1 MFKKML
7 KKILYL
13 LFVVVNV
20 LSLTACSEALSDLLD
35 KIVLEDYLNQDSD
48 NNSDDAT
55 DGEDNNTNDDTTDDG
70 NDDTTEEK
78 YKTVSIAEAIA
89 AANAAGE
96 QVSSE
101 VYCITGTIASVS
113 NPEYGNMKITDGKD
127 TIAVYGL
134 YGADGT
140 QYKNLDDKPFK
151 GDTITIYGKVHTF
164 NGTAEFKD
172 AVIVSFE
179 HAKVE
184 LDGEYLEATIAEA
197 REANIGEKFV
207 IEGVVARITYA
218 NPMIPNGFYVI
229 DGTGSIYV
237 YGEAAQS
244 VKIGNTVKVAGEKD
258 YYVLADEQNL
268 AEKYGYKGCCQLKN
282 ITLVE
287 NNATNSEF
295 DKNWITDSTV
305 KDIVDTPVTEN
316 ITTNIYKVNAL
327 IKKVVGTGFT
337 NYYFYDIDGDTS
349 GYAYTAN
356 SGKDFTWLDEF
367 DGKICTVYLS
377 PINCKST
384 AGGCFYRFIPILVI
398 NENYTFDLNSAAD
411 YAIKYEVYEQF
422 KTEYTANPA
431 LEVVTSV
438 SSELLGFTGVTVE
451 YTSSNTSV
459 ADFVEENGKTIFHT
473 KATGTTT
480 ITMTAKY
487 NGKTSSKTLVVTVNQ
502 QTSFETMTVSEAI
515 AAADNTVVT
524 VKGIV
529 MSSLVN
535 QTGFYINDGTG
546 VIAVTC
552 STETLEEI
560 ELGQEV
566 VMQGTRIHRKDA
578 EKTHAGQSVITD
590 AILLANNYGTHTYDD
605 SKFDTTKTLN
615 DLYGFNVNE
624 DYSTQVYV
632 VKAVILYEKTQY
644 YTSCKLQGTNPDT
657 GKTFTMNLYSK
668 SAAQYSW
675 LEPYYNQEVT
685 IEVAVCNWNN
695 KTYYAA
701 CIISVV
707 LEDGTK
713 VVNNSNFSY

>member
-1 MFKKML
+1 MI

-13 LFVVVNV
+13 LFVIVNV
-20 LSLTACSEALSDLLD
+20 LSLTACSQALSDLMD
-35 KIVLEDYLNQDSD
+35 KLNLEDYLNPDSD
-48 NNSDDAT
+48 NDSDDTT
-55 DGEDNNTNDDTTDDG
+55 DNDDTTNNDDKTDNDDTTDK
-70 NDDTTEEK
+70 DDTNEEK

-89 AANAAGE
+89 MANAAGE
-96 QVSSE
+96 QLSE
-101 VYCITGTIASVS
+101 QEYCITGTIASVS

-127 TIAVYGL
+127 IISVYGL
-134 YGADGT
+134 YGEDGT
-140 QYKNLDDKPFK
+140 QYKNLADKPVK

-164 NGTAEFKD
+164 NGTAEFKN

-184 LDGEYLEATIAEA
+184 LDGDYVEATVAET
-197 REANIGEKFV
+197 REANVGEKFV

-218 NPMIPNGFYVI
+218 NPMIPNGFYVV

-244 VKIGNTVKVAGEKD
+244 VQIGNTVKVAGTKD
-258 YYVLADEQNL
+258 YYILADEQNL
-268 AEKYGYKGCCQLKN
+268 AAKYGYKGCCQLKD

-287 NNATNSEF
+287 NNTTNAEF
-295 DKNWITDSTV
+295 DKTWITDSTV

-316 ITTNIYKVNAL
+316 ITTTIYKVNAL
-327 IKKVVGTGFT
+327 VSKVVGTGFT
-337 NYYFYDIDGDTS
+337 NYYFYDIDGETS
-349 GYAYTAN
+349 SYAYTAN

-398 NENYTFDLNSAAD
+398 DENYTFDLNGAAD
-411 YAIKYEVYEQF
+411 YAIKYEAYEQF
-422 KTEYTANPA
+422 KTEYSADPA

-438 SSELLGFTGVTVE
+438 SSELLGFEGVTVQ

-473 KATGTTT
+473 KGTGTTT
-480 ITMTAKY
+480 ITITAEY
-487 NGKTSSKTLVVTVNQ
+487 NGKTSSKTLVITVDQ
-502 QTSFETMTVSEAI
+502 QAEFDTITVADAI
-515 AAADNTVVT
+515 AAADNTVVI
-524 VKGIV
+524 VKGVV

-546 VIAVTC
+546 MIAVTC
-552 STETLEEI
+552 STETLDNI

-566 VMQGTRIHRKDA
+566 VIQGTRIHRKDTG
-578 EKTHAGQSVITD
+578 KTHAGQSVIAD
-590 AILLANNYGTHTYDD
+590 ATLLANNYGSHEYDD

-615 DLYGFNVNE
+615 DLYAFDVNV

-632 VKAVILYEKTQY
+632 VKAVILYEETQY
-644 YTSCKLQGTNPDT
+644 YTSCKLQSTDGSL
-657 GKTFTMNLYSK
+657 TMNLYSK

-675 LEPYYNQEVT
+675 LKDFYNKEVT